1 MGDQSSPL
9 RVPTKNLEPVITK
22 TVERIDTCPQC
33 QSMLKLSAPEVPHQ
47 ICRSCGYVIG
57 GEATVGSLDEITDSE
72 QESSEQTWS
81 EFYSVTNSTEQQ
93 VATAYEQIES
103 VVNDLCLDSTLR
115 EQAADVYGAASQ
127 VNLTDG
133 RPTTLV
139 VGAAICI
146 GSREIEQ
153 PRPTERVAAE
163 LNLESNRLK
172 QMVRQFQ
179 SELARG
185 YVELSPTAYLEFPCK
200 EAELSKQI
208 QLEAEQLIE
217 SVTESEKFTYTSVH
231 PSGIAGAAIYIASS
245 GDITQQ
251 RIATLTGVSRET
263 IRQRVADL
271 QEAMSA

>member
-1 MGDQSSPL
+1 
-9 RVPTKNLEPVITK
+9 
-22 TVERIDTCPQC
+22 
-33 QSMLKLSAPEVPHQ
+33 MLKFSAPEVPHQ

-57 GEATVGSLDEITDSE
+57 GEAIVGSVEEITDSE
-72 QESSEQTWS
+72 QESLEQSWS

-103 VVNDLCLDSTLR
+103 VVNDLCLDSALR
-115 EQAADVYGAASQ
+115 EQAADVYGSASQ

-153 PRPTERVAAE
+153 PRPTERVAEE
-163 LNLESNRLK
+163 LNLQPNRLK

-185 YVELSPTAYLEFPCK
+185 YVELSPTAYVEFPCE

-217 SVTESEKFTYTSVH
+217 SVTESEEFTYTSVH
-231 PSGIAGAAIYIASS
+231 PAGIAGAAIYIASS
-245 GDITQQ
+245 GDMTQQ

-271 QEAMSA
+271 QEAMSP